1 MIDIN
6 IPQRINGCIGPQGSN
21 CDAKMLTLKAPLL
34 SWSPRIPVPYR
45 LLAQDFVSCPYATL
59 SPGANLR
66 PFYIAASSRYISVL
80 RWPEIY
86 HSHVLLHSR
95 PSISVLCSCLRS
107 HFVSCLYANMS
118 CSAFYRGLFQ
128 SNAAIPMLC
137 FWPRIHFVSYPYTN
151 QSSDADLGLA
161 IRAQS

>member
-1 MIDIN
+1 MAVLA
-6 IPQRINGCIGPQGSN
+6 P
-21 CDAKMLTLKAPLL
+21 KAPNVMLKCKL
-34 SWSPRIPVPYR
+34 SKLHCWVDPQEFLCHTVCWLRISFPAHMPNCHPV
-45 LLAQDFVSCPYATL
+45 LTKGL
-59 SPGANLR
+59 
-66 PFYIAASSRYISVL
+66 YIAASSRYISIP

-118 CSAFYRGLFQ
+118 CSAFYRGLLQ
-128 SNAAIPMLC
+128 SNAAIPMPC